1 VLRLLLERSI
11 QDPMHWQRPNYF
23 IPDSGPAGPA
33 VTVLW
38 LISRVAVLQK
48 LQPFNPYSRICSRTI
63 LYGATRILII
73 DIVSIVS
80 RFCNPS
86 EPALPTYATTI
97 VRIIPLPYCC
107 SRLGMHVESSIRRPG
122 TLTPGDSCLLLPQS
136 PSALHIP
143 TSSPKC
149 ALSYSSA

>member
-1 VLRLLLERSI
+1 
-11 QDPMHWQRPNYF
+11 MHWQRPNYF

-38 LISRVAVLQK
+38 FISRVAVLQK

-122 TLTPGDSCLLLPQS
+122 TLIPGDSCLLLPPVPFS
-136 PSALHIP
+136 PSHPDIKPQMRLVL
-143 TSSPKC
+143 
-149 ALSYSSA
+149 LSA